1 LIKLC
6 TARTRRR
13 EPSQHAPPGGG
24 VFDTAAIIPWNPGSG
39 VKRGAGQRGRIR
51 LFKWSEGLF
60 AC

>member
-1 LIKLC
+1 MP
-6 TARTRRR
+6 R
-13 EPSQHAPPGGG
+13 PGGG
-24 VFDTAAIIPWNPGSG
+24 VFDAAAIIQWNPGTG